1 MKRLIVPVAISI
13 LFAVSAQA
21 DGINNP
27 QGYGAYGQ
35 SDPSPTSIVSQQGSY
50 GQLLQQ
56 AMQTGL
62 QGLSGGSGTGV
73 SVPSGMGL
81 GLDSGGGSSSAFGTS
96 IGTGSGS
103 AFGTSIGTGSG
114 SAFGTSI
121 GTGSGS
127 AFGTSIGTAGAL
139 GGTGIGTAGSFGGS
153 TSGASS
159 FSGLGAAS
167 TFGTGGTNLGGGLGS
182 AGSIDSN
189 SSINTP
195 LPGGI
200 GPAPGAPDATAGDT
214 TTPDSNN
221 ADLSMPTSPFAK
233 PPASADDMA
242 PSATPSP
249 AVADTPM
256 RRALSAV
263 RLAKYDQALTML
275 SQILQSD
282 PGNSQAHYLKAVA
295 FVMTR
300 HYSQAADE
308 YRQCLKLNPAPDI
321 ANRARA
327 GLAKLSH

>member
-1 MKRLIVPVAISI
+1 M
-13 LFAVSAQA
+13 
-21 DGINNP
+21 
-27 QGYGAYGQ
+27 
-35 SDPSPTSIVSQQGSY
+35 
-50 GQLLQQ
+50 
-56 AMQTGL
+56 
-62 QGLSGGSGTGV
+62 GSG
-73 SVPSGMGL
+73 P
-81 GLDSGGGSSSAFGTS
+81 
-96 IGTGSGS
+96 
-103 AFGTSIGTGSG
+103 
-114 SAFGTSI
+114 
-121 GTGSGS
+121 
-127 AFGTSIGTAGAL
+127 
-139 GGTGIGTAGSFGGS
+139 
-153 TSGASS
+153 
-159 FSGLGAAS
+159 GAAS
-167 TFGTGGTNLGGGLGS
+167 TFSTGSANLGGGLGG
-182 AGSIDSN
+182 AGSIDSS

-214 TTPDSNN
+214 TLPDTNN

-249 AVADTPM
+249 AIADTPI
-256 RRALSAV
+256 RRALSAL

-308 YRQCLKLNPAPDI
+308 YRQCLKLNPATDI

>member
-1 MKRLIVPVAISI
+1 MKRLIIPVAISI

-35 SDPSPTSIVSQQGSY
+35 SDPSPSSIVSPQGSY

-62 QGLSGGSGTGV
+62 QGLSGGNGTGA
-73 SVPSGMGL
+73 SAPSGMGF
-81 GLDSGGGSSSAFGTS
+81 GLDAGGGSNSAFGTS
-96 IGTGSGS
+96 FGTGSGS
-103 AFGTSIGTGSG
+103 AFGTG
-114 SAFGTSI
+114 
-121 GTGSGS
+121 
-127 AFGTSIGTAGAL
+127 IGTAGAL

-167 TFGTGGTNLGGGLGS
+167 TFGTGSTNLGGGLGS

-189 SSINTP
+189 SSSNTP

-214 TTPDSNN
+214 TTPDTNN
-221 ADLSMPTSPFAK
+221 ADLSMPTSAFAK
-233 PPASADDMA
+233 PPASADDMT

-249 AVADTPM
+249 AITDTPM
-256 RRALSAV
+256 RRALSAL